1 MENGVAYFDNI
12 PVYEGTL
19 VTSTFIVNTSLPSQR
34 FIIQNPG
41 VDTSSVRV
49 KVYESAQSTSYAVY
63 DYAENILNVDSQSK
77 AFFLDEVE
85 DERYELFF
93 GDGVLG
99 RNLIMV
105 TRLKLHI

>member
-1 MENGVAYFDNI
+1 MLSI
-12 PVYEGTL
+12 CPTL
-19 VTSTFIVNTSLPSQR
+19 PEVHYS
-34 FIIQNPG
+34 NPG
-41 VDTSSVRV
+41 VDTSSVV
-49 KVYESAQSTSYAVY
+49 KVYESEQSTSYAIY

-99 RNLIMV
+99 ENLRMV
-105 TRLKLHI
+105 IRLNYISSY